1 MTYEPLPGD
10 YGVCRTHGIVGFL
23 IQLGTLTKY
32 NHAFIYLGDG
42 QIIEATPRRGVI
54 ISPVTNYTNIAW
66 NMHEPKT
73 DEQRTELVRTALTHL
88 GDHYSFLAF
97 LAIGMRILHI
107 RSPKWMKDRLTK
119 SKNEICSELVARDYR
134 ACGFFVEGQRPD
146 FYISPSDLIYRL
158 LYI

>member
-1 MTYEPLPGD
+1 MYQPQAGD
-10 YGVCRTHGIVGFL
+10 YGCVQTNGIVGFL

-42 QIIEATPRRGVI
+42 EIIEATPRHGVI
-54 ISPVTNYTNIAW
+54 ISPVTNYKNIAW

-73 DEQRTELVRTALTHL
+73 DEQREALVVQALTHL
-88 GDHYSFLAF
+88 GDRYSFLAF
-97 LAIGMRILHI
+97 LAIAMRILHV
-107 RSPKWMKDRLTK
+107 RSPKWLCVHLDK

-134 ACGFFVEGQRPD
+134 ACEFAVEGQRPD
-146 FYISPSDLIYRL
+146 YYISPSDLIYRL

>member
-1 MTYEPLPGD
+1 MKYEPQLGD
-10 YGVCRTHGIVGFL
+10 YGCVQTNGIVGFL

-42 QIIEATPRRGVI
+42 KIIEATPRHGVI

-66 NMHEPKT
+66 NQHEPKT
-73 DEQRTELVRTALTHL
+73 DEQRKALVAQALTHF

-107 RSPKWMKDRLTK
+107 KSPKWMRERLTK

-134 ACGFFVEGQRPD
+134 ACDFVVEGQRPD
-146 FYISPSDLIYRL
+146 FFISPSDLIYRL